1 MSSFIDTSND
11 RIYKRRLTT
20 LDSSTKFSNNN
31 KSNISIRRTQLYSN
45 NSNIIL
51 PSININ
57 RKKNKYHS
65 VLDSATLM
73 SKLLSNF
80 NPNNINQ
87 TQKILKPLTNFKSRN
102 SLLIK
107 SHSLNDIPQRKKV
120 KYQSLPIINNKNKS
134 DVFFNNNYYNN
145 SKNTIESDYE
155 DSYSINNLN
164 SINNSNRRNLKKS
177 NSNAL
182 MKNNIFKHDF
192 LQKNKINL
200 KCLNLWSNKIQNDS
214 STTNK
219 INTKYKRLR
228 KFTNI
233 LLIKSGNKS
242 DKEKDIYNILNKS
255 KIDNVKN
262 NNSNIIEN
270 DYISHVY
277 ENNIKFQAKILEE
290 QVRLLDNSYQE
301 YKIHY
306 SDIHFIEVFKATA
319 LDLKIKYNT
328 TIEDACAILYY
339 LPKLIL
345 RKFYSL
351 MLGLIK
357 IKIPDEEKFR
367 AKYIS
372 NEVDTLIKNNYLLAE
387 LIYYFSKCF
396 EFYLVLSEKKDDVP
410 ELKLNQQNFLKII
423 KYIQKARYNIIYLN
437 NSYSNS
443 KRKLLEDL
451 QIIKKFLKRN
461 GGKAKGNKKKE
472 DKMAKFSKNILDNSL
487 LLEKEKN
494 RNTNT
499 IEKIENQF
507 LFEKDEE
514 TQKKK
519 KIDNALDINRRK
531 TIRNYLGKIY
541 GDKKDSFKSLLWNKH
556 LNEILNYCYDDVRNK
571 IITEKIIE
579 LDKIRKQRKQ
589 SHKVIKFNFA

>member
-1 MSSFIDTSND
+1 MSSIINTSND

-57 RKKNKYHS
+57 RKKNRYHS
-65 VLDSATLM
+65 VLDSGTLM
-73 SKLLSNF
+73 SKLLSNY
-80 NPNNINQ
+80 NPNNSIQ
-87 TQKILKPLTNFKSRN
+87 TQKILKPLALFKSRN
-102 SLLIK
+102 SLLVK
-107 SHSLNDIPQRKKV
+107 SHSLNEIPQRKKN
-120 KYQSLPIINNKNKS
+120 KYQSLPHLINNKNKS
-134 DVFFNNNYYNN
+134 DIFFNNNYYNI
-145 SKNTIESDYE
+145 SKNTIESSYE
-155 DSYSINNLN
+155 DTLITKEKESYSINNLN
-164 SINNSNRRNLKKS
+164 LNSINTSNRRNLKKS
-177 NSNAL
+177 NSNAS
-182 MKNNIFKHDF
+182 MKNNIFKHNF
-192 LQKNKINL
+192 LNKNNINL
-200 KCLNLWSNKIQNDS
+200 KCLNLNLANNSIQNDS

-219 INTKYKRLR
+219 IYPKYKRLR
-228 KFTNI
+228 KFNNI
-233 LLIKSGNKS
+233 LLIKSGKKG
-242 DKEKDIYNILNKS
+242 DKEKDIYNIM
-255 KIDNVKN
+255 
-262 NNSNIIEN
+262 EN
-270 DYISHVY
+270 DYVSHIY

-290 QVRLLDNSYQE
+290 QARLLDNSYQE
-301 YKIHY
+301 YKSHF
-306 SDIHFIEVFKATA
+306 SDIHFIDVFKARA

-328 TIEDACAILYY
+328 TIEEACAILYY

-345 RKFYSL
+345 RQFYTL

-372 NEVDTLIKNNYLLAE
+372 NEVDTLNKNNYLLAE
-387 LIYYFSKCF
+387 MIYYFNKCF
-396 EFYLVLSEKKDDVP
+396 EFYIVLSEKKDDVP
-410 ELKLNQQNFLKII
+410 ELKINQQNFLKII

-443 KRKLLEDL
+443 KKKLLDDL
-451 QIIKKFLKRN
+451 IIIKKFLRRN
-461 GGKAKGNKKKE
+461 ENKAKGVKKKE
-472 DKMAKFSKNILDNSL
+472 DKLAKFSKNILDNAL

-494 RNTNT
+494 KNTNT

-541 GDKKDSFKSLLWNKH
+541 GEKKESFKSLLWNKH

-589 SHKVIKFNFA
+589 SRKVIKYNFA